1 MSPSRLRGVPELPTA
16 VEQGFPT
23 LIAQQS
29 IGLLAPAGTPN
40 AIIEQIAQATRKA
53 LASKDYQK
61 MLLDSGVEPDLD
73 SGPDKFRRSLE
84 DDIARWR
91 PVVTATGLKVD

>member
-1 MSPSRLRGVPELPTA
+1 
-16 VEQGFPT
+16 
-23 LIAQQS
+23 
-29 IGLLAPAGTPN
+29 
-40 AIIEQIAQATRKA
+40 
-53 LASKDYQK
+53 

-73 SGPDKFRRSLE
+73 SGPEKFRRSLE